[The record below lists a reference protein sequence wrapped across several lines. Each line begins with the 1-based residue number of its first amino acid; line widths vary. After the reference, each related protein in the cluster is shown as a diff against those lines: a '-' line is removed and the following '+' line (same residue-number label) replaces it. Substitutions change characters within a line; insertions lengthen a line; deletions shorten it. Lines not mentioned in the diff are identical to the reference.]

1 MYNNAHSGHAVMNA
15 NNAQDPWTPL
25 PAGQTAPTG
34 WYSPT
39 QQYSKPRIAFV
50 PGPSK
55 DIEYSIC
62 SIDTA
67 TDATIEFAQLPG
79 KSSTAK
85 ISMTGGTAS
94 ATYNFELHK
103 QGDISGAACANVGEI
118 FNPLKE
124 FNKYGHPNPF

>member
-1 MYNNAHSGHAVMNA
+1 MNSNNAE
-15 NNAQDPWTPL
+15 DPWTPL

-39 QQYSKPRIAFV
+39 QQYSNPRIAFV

-62 SIDTA
+62 SIA
-67 TDATIEFAQLPG
+67 SAGEGATIEFAQVPG

-85 ISMTGGTAS
+85 ISITGGTNS

-103 QGDISGAACANVGEI
+103 EGDISGTSCPNVGEI

-124 FNKYGHPNPF
+124 FNKYGHANPF